1 MTNEEEEEEKKNP
14 DFPNEKNSDEK
25 EIDKVFKDLKKEI
38 TDKRVLS
45 KLSLN
50 KEGYYCKLCGKFTS
64 FKKEPITRWRT
75 CSHCHIPI
83 DRNCRSCG
91 YCLNCFLN
99 LNEDAQKTLKLLRF
113 LIWFFP
119 IFCSPFLYFQ
129 GYLRF
134 IFTEL
139 FLIILLSS
147 LYFYAKWYI
156 NSHSKRFFNN
166 RWEIIIKN
174 EQYKEYLDLDSRT
187 RYLDDHIIKNEVSII
202 EKRKEKLKRWIEPDK
217 ALLKVPVPAYI
228 ENKHFE
234 NSRKDEFGSMN
245 RKDIIL
251 FEQNIQSNE
260 GEVIFKLNKCPKC
273 GDKIK
278 FANFCPSCNRKY
290 CPDCGIEN
298 MIYNRLCLCGFIF
311 PELKEEFFRWAG
323 TNEVE
328 FLNKD
333 NKKM

>member
-1 MTNEEEEEEKKNP
+1 MTNVEGEKNP
-14 DFPNEKNSDEK
+14 DFPNTKNPDEE

-38 TDKRVLS
+38 KNKRELS
-45 KLSLN
+45 KLSLE
-50 KEGYYCKLCGKFTS
+50 KEGYYCKLCGKFAS
-64 FKKEPITRWRT
+64 FKKEPITKWRT

-99 LNEDAQKTLKLLRF
+99 LNEDAQKTLKLFRF
-113 LIWFFP
+113 LILFVP

-147 LYFYAKWYI
+147 LYIYAKWYI
-156 NSHSKRFFNN
+156 NSHSKRYFNN
-166 RWEIIIKN
+166 KWEIIIKN
-174 EQYKEYLDLDSRT
+174 EQYNDYLDPNSRT
-187 RYLDDHIIKNEVSII
+187 RYLDDQIIKNEYNII
-202 EKRKEKLKRWIEPDK
+202 EKRKEKLKKWIEPDK
-217 ALLKVPVPAYI
+217 ALLEVPIPAYI
-228 ENKHFE
+228 ENKPVE
-234 NSRKDEFGSMN
+234 NSRKDEFNSMN
-245 RKDIIL
+245 KEEIIQ
-251 FEQNIQSNE
+251 FEQNTQSNGE
-260 GEVIFKLNKCPKC
+260 EVIFKLIKCPKC
-273 GDKIK
+273 GKDIK

-311 PELKEEFFRWAG
+311 PVLKDEFFKWAG

-333 NKKM
+333 NKDI

>member
-1 MTNEEEEEEKKNP
+1 MTSDENNSNP
-14 DFPNEKNSDEK
+14 DFPNKKIPNEK
-25 EIDKVFKDLKKEI
+25 EIDKVFNDLKKEI
-38 TDKRVLS
+38 MNKRELS
-45 KLSLN
+45 NLN
-50 KEGYYCKLCGKFTS
+50 LKIEGYYCKLCGKYAS
-64 FKKEPITRWRT
+64 FKREPISRWRT

-113 LIWFFP
+113 LILFVP

-139 FLIILLSS
+139 FLIILLSG
-147 LYFYAKWYI
+147 LYFYAQWYI
-156 NSHSKRFFNN
+156 NGHSKRYFKNN
-166 RWEIIIKN
+166 WEFVIKN
-174 EQYKEYLDLDSRT
+174 EQYKDYLDPNSRI
-187 RYLDDHIIKNEVSII
+187 RYLDDHIIKNGHKNI

-217 ALLKVPVPAYI
+217 ELSKVPVPAHIQKKSLENYREDDLGI
-228 ENKHFE
+228 ENKTE
-234 NSRKDEFGSMN
+234 T
-245 RKDIIL
+245 IL
-251 FEQNIQSNE
+251 FKQKAQSNG
-260 GEVIFKLNKCPKC
+260 GEMIFKLINCPKC
-273 GDKIK
+273 GEEIK

-311 PELKEEFFRWAG
+311 PVLKDEFFKWAG

-333 NKKM
+333 M